1 MNKNKRKKQ
10 KKNCDK
16 RILKDKSNIENSLTP
31 KGNVRYQDSFF
42 RKLFKEPKYRK
53 SLYLFLHQEDKNVED
68 SEFENIE
75 LDNIL
80 NIDIYNDI
88 CFTVRNRLII
98 LVEHQ
103 STLNENMPIRILL
116 YLAEEYKRLLLRSE
130 FSSALYA
137 APLVKIPKPEFYIVY
152 TGTDPCAS
160 VLKLSDAFLDCP
172 SGDINADSSI
182 ELTIPVLTAAE
193 AKGILA
199 EYFDIMNFIKAE
211 ASLNGSLETAVKDA
225 IIKYQSGYEISD
237 FIKNQKGVYDILF
250 EQISREELLRRQ
262 LEANEKVLTQ
272 RVTEQVTQQVTE
284 QVTQQVTE
292 QVTQQV
298 TQQVTE
304 QVTQQVTE
312 QVTQQ
317 VKKDSIIISYNILI
331 EAGFQP
337 ENARQS
343 IIRNYNL
350 SEKEAQAIL
359 D

>member
-16 RILKDKSNIENSLTP
+16 KILTDKSNIENSLKP

-68 SEFENIE
+68 SEFE
-75 LDNIL
+75 
-80 NIDIYNDI
+80 
-88 CFTVRNRLII
+88 
-98 LVEHQ
+98 
-103 STLNENMPIRILL
+103 
-116 YLAEEYKRLLLRSE
+116 K
-130 FSSALYA
+130 
-137 APLVKIPKPEFYIVY
+137 LVKIPKPEFYIVY

-211 ASLNGSLETAVKDA
+211 ASRNGSLETAVKDA

-284 QVTQQVTE
+284 QVTQQV
-292 QVTQQV
+292 
-298 TQQVTE
+298 
-304 QVTQQVTE
+304 
-312 QVTQQ
+312 
-317 VKKDSIIISYNILI
+317 KKDSIIISYNILI